1 MGYSGTSAI
10 RFKRALLE
18 EPFADQGELIIDNGK
33 MWYATW
39 SEYSIFY
46 PIKLATDLGTD
57 YYLTNALLTVD
68 HQVIAYDRM
77 QNRFLWYDRW
87 ENPPTLY
94 GETVRNGELQYYRG

>member
-1 MGYSGTSAI
+1 MMDSRTLETIYDYKEMLLGLEGSAKPE
-10 RFKRALLE
+10 FVK
-18 EPFADQGELIIDNGK
+18 ADQGELIIDNGK

-68 HQVIAYDRM
+68 HQV
-77 QNRFLWYDRW
+77 
-87 ENPPTLY
+87 
-94 GETVRNGELQYYRG
+94 TVCKIVSCGMTVGRILLHYMVKQ